1 MITMPAPARRA
12 TQSATPPA
20 KAGPMGPGAG
30 PMMTEYHLGTILGQ
44 DPQRRMAK
52 ALLVGQEVD
61 WIVAAERVIASK
73 LAGCEWHIEDDQGQ
87 TIDDDWQGN
96 QLAQAAR
103 RLVEDPQGEL
113 PTTGPES
120 AGRRLSRRQF
130 LTVTSGAMGLAGNEG
145 WYLDML
151 DGLGLPHAILPISP
165 ERLTPDLD
173 AQGVLQV
180 WALDRR
186 PGHPGMP
193 IELDRLRL
201 LQLIPPFRGVF
212 GRGLVESALAKAIN
226 NGLVDQHYTALL
238 RSGGRISGILSPKDA
253 PITDDTQFE
262 QLIRDWRNIVEQPE
276 AARRLQVVRAPVE
289 FTSTVMGVGEMQI
302 IDLMYQIRDSLL
314 GLWGVPL
321 SQLGGTAATGLNS
334 GDSRKYDEAA
344 LWQAAV
350 HDRLTEVREAFQ
362 SVLDLWEP
370 HLGWAP
376 RLCFDEPE
384 FDDESP
390 AYDRAKSAEGQPL
403 RNWERRAILGLD
415 PIGDPELDNQIW
427 MPMQVVAMAQ
437 APDEDG
443 RWPVA
448 TGRSTLRQVDN
459 APAVAQEPGQMATDV
474 PATRPAPD
482 PFGKASLDGSA
493 RRFRATV
500 EERVT
505 PGLKAVVGDA
515 LATQRDDVVAA
526 IEGNWEHIARM
537 PQDESAWW
545 RGSRMRS
552 IQPVV
557 AGVARQTADHVAG
570 TFGGS

>member
-1 MITMPAPARRA
+1 
-12 TQSATPPA
+12 
-20 KAGPMGPGAG
+20 MGPGAG
-30 PMMTEYHLGTILGQ
+30 PMMTEYHLGMILGQ

-73 LAGCEWHIEDDQGQ
+73 LAGCKWHIEDDQGQ
-87 TIDDDWQGN
+87 TIDDDWKGN

-173 AQGVLQV
+173 AHGVLQV

-186 PGHPGMP
+186 AGHPGMP

-474 PATRPAPD
+474 PATKPAPA

-500 EERVT
+500 EGRIT
-505 PGLKAVVGDA
+505 PRLQGALRSA
-515 LATQRDDVVAA
+515 LAVQRDDVAA
-526 IEGNWEHIARM
+526 AVERNWASISQHGGR
-537 PQDESAWW
+537 DESQWW
-545 RGSRMRS
+545 RDGHLGEV
-552 IQPVV
+552 IEPTVTV
-557 AGVARQTADHVAG
+557 IARQTADHVAG

>member
-1 MITMPAPARRA
+1 MITLPAPVRH
-12 TQSATPPA
+12 QPPA
-20 KAGPMGPGAG
+20 LATKAGPVGPGAG
-30 PMMTEYHLGTILGQ
+30 VLMTEYHLGTILGQ
-44 DPQRRMAK
+44 DAQKRMAK
-52 ALLVGQEVD
+52 ALQVGQEVD

-73 LAGCEWHIEDDQGQ
+73 LAGCDWHLEDPDGD
-87 TIDDDWQGN
+87 TIDDDWKGSP
-96 QLAQAAR
+96 LAQNAR
-103 RLVEDPQGEL
+103 RLIEDPQGEL

-120 AGRRLSRRQF
+120 AGRRMSRRQF

-145 WYLDML
+145 WFLDML
-151 DGLGLPHAILPISP
+151 DAYGLPHAILPISP
-165 ERLTPDLD
+165 ERLTPEID
-173 AQGVLQV
+173 AQGVLHG
-180 WALDRR
+180 WALDKR
-186 PGHPGMP
+186 PGHPGTP
-193 IELDRLRL
+193 IELERLRL

-226 NGLVDQHYTALL
+226 NGLVDAHYTALL
-238 RSGGRISGILSPKDA
+238 RSGGRMSGILAPKDGA
-253 PITDDTQFE
+253 ITDDSVFQ
-262 QLIRDWRNIVEQPE
+262 QLVNDWRNITEQPE
-276 AARRLQVVRAPVE
+276 SARRLQVVRAPVE
-289 FTSTVMGVGEMQI
+289 FTSTVMGVGEMQV

-350 HDRLTEVREAFQ
+350 HDRLVEMREAFQ
-362 SVLDLWEP
+362 SILDLWEP

-376 RLCFDEPE
+376 KLCFDEPE

-390 AYDRAKSAEGQPL
+390 AYERAKSAEGQPL
-403 RNWERRAILGLD
+403 RNWERRAIIGLD
-415 PIGDPELDNQIW
+415 PLGDAELDNQIW
-427 MPMQVVAMAQ
+427 MPRQVVAMAQ

-443 RWPVA
+443 NWPEA
-448 TGRSTLRQVDN
+448 SGRSTLKTVDN
-459 APAVAQEPGQMATDV
+459 TPAVAQEPGQMATDV
-474 PATRPAPD
+474 PASKPAPA
-482 PFGKASLDGSA
+482 PFGKASLDASP

-515 LATQRDDVVAA
+515 LSTQRDEVVAA
-526 IEGNWEHIARM
+526 IEDNWEHIARM

-557 AGVARQTADHVAG
+557 AGIARQTADHVAG